1 MSHYVGLDAAK
12 ATTHIC
18 ILDRNGAVVAR
29 DQVET
34 SPKAIIAS
42 LRGQGR
48 RYARVGMESWGM
60 ANWIYE
66 GLARAG
72 LPIICINAVHA
83 HAYLKAQRN
92 KTDRNDAAGIARLM
106 FTGSYRVVHI
116 KSRASQE
123 IRAALTARQALSER
137 LIGLQNTIRG
147 ILAGFGHKL
156 PTGRKT
162 SFVAHVEAATRGD
175 SYLKSLV
182 ATLLAVRS
190 SLCEQLQVLE
200 RRLAAMAADDPVC
213 RRLMTAPG
221 VGPIVSLEFRSA
233 IDEPGRFPNSRL
245 VGVHLGLTPR
255 THQSGPLSSSGG
267 ISRWGPTT
275 VRRALYLAARSLCGV
290 RSRPCWLTDWGNA
303 LAIRKG
309 YKKAMVAVAR
319 KLAVILHRM
328 WVSETDFAWSRPNA
342 MGASQ

>member
-92 KTDRNDAAGIARLM
+92 KTDRNDAAGIRRVLLPARNRRDFDDIPEEVRNTLE
-106 FTGSYRVVHI
+106 FVWLQKVED
-116 KSRASQE
+116 AVAQ
-123 IRAALTARQALSER
+123 
-137 LIGLQNTIRG
+137 GLQ
-147 ILAGFGHKL
+147 
-156 PTGRKT
+156 
-162 SFVAHVEAATRGD
+162 
-175 SYLKSLV
+175 
-182 ATLLAVRS
+182 
-190 SLCEQLQVLE
+190 
-200 RRLAAMAADDPVC
+200 
-213 RRLMTAPG
+213 
-221 VGPIVSLEFRSA
+221 SA
-233 IDEPGRFPNSRL
+233 
-245 VGVHLGLTPR
+245 
-255 THQSGPLSSSGG
+255 Q
-267 ISRWGPTT
+267 
-275 VRRALYLAARSLCGV
+275 
-290 RSRPCWLTDWGNA
+290 
-303 LAIRKG
+303 
-309 YKKAMVAVAR
+309 
-319 KLAVILHRM
+319 
-328 WVSETDFAWSRPNA
+328 
-342 MGASQ
+342 